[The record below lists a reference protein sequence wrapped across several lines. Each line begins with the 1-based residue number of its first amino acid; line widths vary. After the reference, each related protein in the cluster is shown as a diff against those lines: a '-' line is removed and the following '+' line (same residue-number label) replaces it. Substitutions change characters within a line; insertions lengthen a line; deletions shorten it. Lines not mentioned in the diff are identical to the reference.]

1 MDTDKNNQ
9 TNDSLTGSD
18 ANTMH
23 NAGVD
28 IAGEEETFVDIDSTK
43 PKADDADLKS
53 VGLQFVD
60 SKTLEK
66 EEPKVAPVVME
77 NTATPLEEKI
87 AGADLEKEFSNTVG
101 PMPAKSNVNTASVS
115 SLNTLLSKIKEKL
128 GVKKREV
135 KGELENLKKI
145 KEEITEDIENI
156 KELEESEKKI
166 EGQLSKIESINN
178 EINQI
183 EEEVKGELLK

>member
-9 TNDSLTGSD
+9 INDSLTGSD

-28 IAGEEETFVDIDSTK
+28 IATEEETFVDIDSTK

-66 EEPKVAPVVME
+66 EEPKVAPVKEVV
-77 NTATPLEEKI
+77 EEKI
-87 AGADLEKEFSNTVG
+87 ASTDLEKEFSNTVG
-101 PMPAKSNVNTASVS
+101 GVSSSKTSVSTASVS
-115 SLNTLLSKIKEKL
+115 SLNTLLSKIKDKL
-128 GVKKREV
+128 GMKKREV
-135 KGELENLKKI
+135 KSELENLKKI
-145 KEEITEDIENI
+145 KEEITEDIQNI

-166 EGQLSKIESINN
+166 ESQLGKIESINN